1 MDPQPEITP
10 RPHLGSIRATA
21 GRVAFPRLR
30 PPPSLGGEGV
40 TTIFQAIVLG
50 IVQGLTEF
58 APVSSSGHLILVP
71 WLFNWPILHNPEL
84 NKTFDVALHLG
95 TFIGAVV
102 YFWRDILRYLQAWVR
117 SIRHRAVGSTD
128 ERLAWLIILGTI
140 PGALTGA
147 LAEEVIERHL
157 GQPWV
162 IATML
167 AVFGIVLLAVD
178 RRTRAT
184 RTMDHLRF
192 PDAALIGVA
201 QAVALQPGVS
211 RSGVTITAARAL
223 GLTRETAARFSF
235 LLSIPI
241 VGGAGLFKGFR
252 LLTGSEHIPPGFGAQ
267 FAWGV
272 AASAVSGFMVIWG
285 LLSYLRRRDFAPF
298 VVYRLAAAAL
308 VFAVIAAGVRPA
320 TV

>member
-1 MDPQPEITP
+1 M
-10 RPHLGSIRATA
+10 
-21 GRVAFPRLR
+21 
-30 PPPSLGGEGV
+30 
-40 TTIFQAIVLG
+40 LG

-71 WLFNWPILHNPEL
+71 WLFHWPILHNPDL
-84 NKTFDVALHLG
+84 NKTFDVALHMG

-102 YFWRDILRYLQAWVR
+102 YFWRDILTYLHAWVR
-117 SIRHRAVGSTD
+117 SMRRRTIETTE
-128 ERLAWLIILGTI
+128 ERLAWLIVLGTI

-147 LAEEVIERHL
+147 LTEEVIEKHL
-157 GQPWV
+157 GQPWL
-162 IATML
+162 IAAML
-167 AVFGIVLLAVD
+167 AVFGVVLVVVD
-178 RRTRAT
+178 GRARAT
-184 RTMDHLRF
+184 RRMDHLRF
-192 PDAALIGVA
+192 QDAAVIGVA

-211 RSGVTITAARAL
+211 RSGVTMTAARAL

-241 VGGAGLFKGFR
+241 VGGAGLFKGLR
-252 LLTGSEHIPPGFGAQ
+252 LLTGSEHIPPGFGGQ

-272 AASAVSGFMVIWG
+272 AASALSGFLVIWG

-298 VVYRLAAAAL
+298 GGYRLAAAAFVL
-308 VFAVIAAGVRPA
+308 VIIATGVRPA